1 MSRQDLLLKDY
12 HARRVIMAALNIA
25 EADVNGA
32 DPLVRKLLHLELERA
47 LRDAAEAGLPRIYR
61 DTVRILETLA
71 ELEARSW
78 TEEDR

>member
-32 DPLVRKLLHLELERA
+32 DPLVRRLLHRELERA
-47 LRDAAEAGLPRIYR
+47 LRDAEEAGLPGIYR